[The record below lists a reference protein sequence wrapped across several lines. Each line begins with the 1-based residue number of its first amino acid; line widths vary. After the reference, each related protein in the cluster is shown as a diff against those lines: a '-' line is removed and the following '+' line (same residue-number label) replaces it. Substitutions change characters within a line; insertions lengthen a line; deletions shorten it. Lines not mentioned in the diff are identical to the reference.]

1 MTSRATQRSTRKR
14 VSVISLVIAVA
25 LAGSLGCGETTKP
38 ESQLTN
44 AQGSPEEVC
53 QAALDALAA
62 NDPLALDALRLS
74 RFEHD
79 SILVPEMPIG
89 RDSTGRKDLELAWYM
104 LDQRCTKGVRRA
116 IADYGG
122 QRYELISVRFTRPA
136 ERHGPLTVHRGTE
149 VWVRDANGDELILG
163 IFGSILQQD
172 GLFKL
177 VSIRD

>member
-1 MTSRATQRSTRKR
+1 MTSRASQHGTRSQA
-14 VSVISLVIAVA
+14 SVISLAMAIALV
-25 LAGSLGCGETTKP
+25 GSLGCSEVTNTGP
-38 ESQLTN
+38 QLSN

-53 QAALDALAA
+53 QAALDALAS
-62 NDPLALDALRLS
+62 NDPRAMEALRLS

-89 RDSTGRKDLELAWYM
+89 RDSTGHKDLEMAWYL
-104 LDQRCTKGVRRA
+104 LDQRCAKGIRRA

-122 QRYELISVRFTRPA
+122 QRFELISVRFTKPA

-149 VWVRDANGDELILG
+149 VRVRDANGDELILG
-163 IFGSILQQD
+163 VFGSILQQN
-172 GLFKL
+172 GRFKL

>member
-1 MTSRATQRSTRKR
+1 LA
-14 VSVISLVIAVA
+14 IAIALVE
-25 LAGSLGCGETTKP
+25 SLGCGKP
-38 ESQLTN
+38 AGPDLRLTN

-62 NDPLALDALRLS
+62 NDAQALNALRLS
-74 RFEHD
+74 RVEHD
-79 SILVPEMPIG
+79 SILVPQLPIG
-89 RDSTGRKDLELAWYM
+89 KDTTGGKDLDMAWYM
-104 LDQRCTKGVRRA
+104 LDQRCAKGIRRA

-149 VWVRDANGDELILG
+149 VRVRDANGDELILG